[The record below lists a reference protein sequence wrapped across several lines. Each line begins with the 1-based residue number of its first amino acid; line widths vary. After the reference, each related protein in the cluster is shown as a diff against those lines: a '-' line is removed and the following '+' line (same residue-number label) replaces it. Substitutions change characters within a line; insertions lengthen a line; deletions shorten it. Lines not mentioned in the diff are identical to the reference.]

1 MSEKENLP
9 PADAGTN
16 KPEAEKNPPPAGYG
30 YGYGYGYNNGN
41 YGVGLS
47 DIAGNL
53 SETMQSRS
61 LGDYITIFRE
71 RIWYLILSVFIVLSG
86 VLVYT
91 YNIVPE
97 YTAQGRVQV
106 LRQALNLGLGRTTGE
121 MQVGGQDDFLT
132 QVEIMTSEQIINRVV
147 QRLTQA
153 ELSEVV
159 DPYRDSDFFS
169 GPLSAEEV
177 IARHRMVQ
185 PKKST
190 FIVTVGYTHR
200 TKEIAKKMTDY
211 FIDEICKYNM
221 EIRALRANPAI
232 ETTRQK
238 IENLEKKIEME
249 RQERVELVRREN
261 LLELDMGTAASELSD
276 MNRQLDTEKKNY
288 DDQLAILNEIDKAKK
303 EGSSLLEQPAI
314 AANTHVSTLLN
325 RRAEQRIAIGSMLER
340 YAEKH
345 PELIRAKEQLA
356 ATEQELDKAV
366 AKAEAEFNANFV
378 AAKRRYESAK
388 QRAIEKTAKLQKMR
402 EASTQLETLTAQ
414 LRNDEELLQRLRI
427 NLEDQSLS
435 LTTTS
440 TSIIQPLDMASVPN
454 MPSNK
459 NFLLNGL
466 FAIVAGT
473 AIGAGVIILLSFL
486 DDRVKTSKDVEV
498 FLNLPLLASVKYIRG
513 RRNGLVEK
521 ATMVAKGT
529 NRRVTESFISLYS
542 ALKIGEA
549 SRNAKVIAVTSTTPS
564 EGKTFVSSNVAEVY
578 ASNGERV
585 LLLDADLRLP
595 NIARSLGIDASGI
608 GIRRYIEDNA
618 PLDDCIV
625 KDFIPD
631 MDVLPAGSAFKNP
644 TRVINSKKF
653 LEMLQILRERYDR
666 IIIDT
671 PPIAAV
677 SDILNLLPS
686 CDGVIFTIKFNTNPR
701 LLVRN
706 SLRRLEEAK
715 VPIFG
720 AVLNQMPRQT
730 AHYYTD
736 KSYANSYSSYYES
749 RN

>member
-1 MSEKENLP
+1 MAEKENLNSAEP
-9 PADAGTN
+9 NQSDSVAGKT
-16 KPEAEKNPPPAGYG
+16 PPPAGYG

-41 YGVGLS
+41 YGIGIS

-53 SETMQSRS
+53 SETMQTRS

-106 LRQALNLGLGRTTGE
+106 LRQAVNIGGGRTSGE
-121 MQVGGQDDFLT
+121 MQVVGQDDFLT

-177 IARHRMVQ
+177 IARHRTVQ

-238 IENLEKKIEME
+238 IESLEKKIEME
-249 RQERVELVRREN
+249 RQERVKLVQQEN
-261 LLELDMGTAASELSD
+261 LLELDMGTAANELSD
-276 MNRQLDTEKKNY
+276 INRQLDAEKKNY

-314 AANTHVSTLLN
+314 TGNTHVGALLS

-340 YAEKH
+340 YGDKH

-356 ATEQELDKAV
+356 ATENELSLAV
-366 AKAEAEFNANFV
+366 AKAEAEFNANLI

-388 QRAIEKTAKLQKMR
+388 LRQVEKTMKLQKMR
-402 EASTQLETLTAQ
+402 EASTRLETLTAQ
-414 LRNDEELLQRLRI
+414 LKNDEELLQRLRI

-440 TSIIQPLDMASVPN
+440 TSIIQPLDTASVPN

-459 NFLLNGL
+459 NFLLNAL

-473 AIGAGVIILLSFL
+473 AVGAGVIILLSFL
-486 DDRVKTSKDVEV
+486 DDRVKTSKDVEM
-498 FLNLPLLASVKYIRG
+498 FLKLPLLASVKRIRG
-513 RRNGLVEK
+513 RKNGLVEK
-521 ATMVAKGT
+521 ATMVASGK
-529 NRRVTESFISLYS
+529 NSRVTESFISLYS

-564 EGKTFVSSNVAEVY
+564 EGKTFVSSNVSEVY
-578 ASNGERV
+578 ASNGEHV

-595 NIARSLGIDASGI
+595 NIARSLGIDDSNV
-608 GIRRYIEDNA
+608 GIRRYLEDNA
-618 PLDDCIV
+618 PLEECIV

-653 LEMLQILRERYDR
+653 LEMLRQLRERYDR

-677 SDILNLLPS
+677 SDILNILPN

-720 AVLNQMPRQT
+720 AVLNQMPLQT
-730 AHYYTD
+730 EHYYTD
-736 KSYANSYSSYYES
+736 KSYNTYLRYYES
-749 RN
+749 GN

>member
-1 MSEKENLP
+1 MAEKENLNSAEP
-9 PADAGTN
+9 NQSDSVAGKT
-16 KPEAEKNPPPAGYG
+16 PPPAGYG

-41 YGVGLS
+41 YGIGIS

-53 SETMQSRS
+53 SETMQTRS

-106 LRQALNLGLGRTTGE
+106 LRQAVNIGGGRTSGE
-121 MQVGGQDDFLT
+121 MQVVGQDDFLT

-177 IARHRMVQ
+177 IARHRTVQ

-238 IENLEKKIEME
+238 IESLEKKIEME
-249 RQERVELVRREN
+249 RQERVKLVQQEN
-261 LLELDMGTAASELSD
+261 LLELDMGTAANELSD
-276 MNRQLDTEKKNY
+276 INRQLDAEKKNY

-314 AANTHVSTLLN
+314 TGNTHVGALLS

-340 YAEKH
+340 YGDKH

-356 ATEQELDKAV
+356 ATENELSLAV
-366 AKAEAEFNANFV
+366 AKAEAEFNANLI

-388 QRAIEKTAKLQKMR
+388 LRQVEKTMKLQKMR
-402 EASTQLETLTAQ
+402 EASTRLETLTAQ
-414 LRNDEELLQRLRI
+414 LKNDEELLQRLRI

-440 TSIIQPLDMASVPN
+440 TSIIQPLDTASVPN

-459 NFLLNGL
+459 NFLLNAL

-473 AIGAGVIILLSFL
+473 AVGAGVIILLSFL
-486 DDRVKTSKDVEV
+486 DDRVKTSKDVEM
-498 FLNLPLLASVKYIRG
+498 FLKLPLLASVKRIRG
-513 RRNGLVEK
+513 RKNGLVEK
-521 ATMVAKGT
+521 ATMVASGK
-529 NRRVTESFISLYS
+529 NSRVTESFISLYS

-564 EGKTFVSSNVAEVY
+564 EGKTFVSSNVSEVY
-578 ASNGERV
+578 ASNGEHV

-595 NIARSLGIDASGI
+595 NIARSLGIDDSNV
-608 GIRRYIEDNA
+608 GIRRYLKDNA
-618 PLDDCIV
+618 PLEECIV

-653 LEMLQILRERYDR
+653 LEMLRQLRERYDR

-677 SDILNLLPS
+677 SDILNILPN

-720 AVLNQMPRQT
+720 AVLNQMPLQT
-730 AHYYTD
+730 EHYYTD
-736 KSYANSYSSYYES
+736 KSYNTYLRYYES
-749 RN
+749 GN